1 MNENFEKYI
10 EGLSPELQ
18 EKARQCKTKEELNA
32 FITEN
37 NLELPEEAL
46 EAVSGGCGNDP
57 YAVPLNEGD
66 IVPGKTC
73 PLCHEQLYYFGE
85 RVGRHVLYCENRA
98 CRSYFRESPVTSIV
112 YFDQGSSLR
121 RMYLHH

>member
-1 MNENFEKYI
+1 MNEMINKYI
-10 EGLSPELQ
+10 EDLEPELR
-18 EKARQCKTKEELNA
+18 EKAMACKTNDELMEFLA
-32 FITEN
+32 EN
-37 NLELPEEAL
+37 DIELPEEAL
-46 EAVSGGCGNDP
+46 EAVSGGGGNDP

-85 RVGRHVLYCENRA
+85 RVGQHVLYCENRA